1 LNLYLVIDTDWGVM
15 AGQRATKLLLRGRLT
30 TFRRRCGKAG
40 CRCATGEPHE
50 SPALRYTEGGRSK
63 LVTLAEADV
72 AEVGEALA
80 RYEQEKAELD
90 QAAEAGLAALQQRL
104 TARRAGG
111 QA

>member
-1 LNLYLVIDTDWGVM
+1 MPGESHPPS
-15 AGQRATKLLLRGRLT
+15 RATDPDSLDAQRHDAQRT
-30 TFRRRCGKAG
+30 TSASHNCKM
-40 CRCATGEPHE
+40 
-50 SPALRYTEGGRSK
+50 

-90 QAAEAGLAALQQRL
+90 RAAEAGLAALQQRL

>member
-1 LNLYLVIDTDWGVM
+1 M
-15 AGQRATKLLLRGRLT
+15 AVRSVTKLLLRGRLT

-50 SPALRYTEGGRSK
+50 SLALRYTEGGRSK

-72 AEVGEALA
+72 AEVSEALA
-80 RYEQEKAELD
+80 RYQQEKAELD
-90 QAAEAGLAALQQRL
+90 RAAEAGLAALQQRL
-104 TARRAGG
+104 TARRASG